1 MKYLKMISVIIPVY
15 NSEKFLCRC
24 LDSVLKQSWH
34 NLQIICIDDGSTD
47 NSNSILQNY
56 AVKDNRVLVYRQNNQ
71 GAGGARN
78 LGIKKANGK
87 YIVFL
92 DPDDFYPDN
101 KVLEDLYN
109 AIENNNVN
117 IAGGGLIEYLPDYR
131 YRILYAD
138 NDPKIFKY
146 NGIINYHDYQ
156 YDYFFQRFIY
166 SREFLLRNNIKFSLH
181 KRQQDIVFFVKAMIA
196 AKRFYSL
203 KRRTYCYRVEYKCNK
218 SNLLRCNEMLDATKI
233 LLNMAKEKDLEV
245 LHKRI
250 YKRFIF
256 QQFEKILVGLGLIRL
271 QSILKKYIFKYRFK
285 IFLNE
290 YFKGDIRNL
299 H

>member
-1 MKYLKMISVIIPVY
+1 MLLSVIIPVY
-15 NSEKFLCRC
+15 NSEKFLYRC
-24 LDSVLKQSWH
+24 LDSVVKQSYT

-56 AVKDNRVLVYRQNNQ
+56 AIKDNRVFVYRQDNQ
-71 GAGGARN
+71 GAGAARN
-78 LGIKKANGK
+78 LGIMKAKGK

-101 KVLEDLYN
+101 KVLEDLFN
-109 AIENNNVN
+109 AIKNNNVN

-131 YRILYAD
+131 YRIIYDD
-138 NDPKIFKY
+138 NDPKIFK
-146 NGIINYHDYQ
+146 NNRIINYYNYQ

-166 SREFLLRNNIKFSLH
+166 SREFLLQNDIKFSLH
-181 KRQQDIVFFVKAMIA
+181 KRQQDIVFFVRAMIA
-196 AKRFYSL
+196 AKYFYTL

-218 SNLLRCNEMLDATKI
+218 NNLQKSEEILDVTKMLLD
-233 LLNMAKEKDLEV
+233 LAKDNGLKV
-245 LHKRI
+245 LYKRI

-256 QQFEKILVGLGLIRL
+256 QQFEKILVCLGLSRL
-271 QSILKKYIFKYRFK
+271 QYILKKYIFKYRFK
-285 IFLNE
+285 IFLNK

-299 H
+299 F

>member
-1 MKYLKMISVIIPVY
+1 MISVIIPVY
-15 NSEKFLCRC
+15 NSEKFLYRC
-24 LDSVLKQSWH
+24 LESVVKQSYS

-71 GAGGARN
+71 GAGAARN
-78 LGIKKANGK
+78 LGITKAKGK

-131 YRILYAD
+131 YRIIYAH
-138 NDPKIFKY
+138 NDPKIFK
-146 NGIINYHDYQ
+146 NNRIINYYNYQ

-166 SREFLLRNNIKFSLH
+166 SREFLLQNDIKFSLQ
-181 KRQQDIVFFVKAMIA
+181 KRQQDIVFFVRAMIA
-196 AKRFYSL
+196 AKYFYAL
-203 KRRTYCYRVEYKCNK
+203 KRRTYCYRIEYKCNK
-218 SNLLRCNEMLDATKI
+218 TNLQQCSEMLDVTKI
-233 LLNMAKEKDLEV
+233 LLGMTKNNGLKV

-256 QQFEKILVGLGLIRL
+256 QQIEKVLVRLGLSRL
-271 QSILKKYIFKYRFK
+271 QFILKKYIFKYRFK
-285 IFLNE
+285 IFLNK
-290 YFKGDIRNL
+290 YFKYDIRNL
-299 H
+299 F

>member
-1 MKYLKMISVIIPVY
+1 MLLSVIIPVY
-15 NSEKFLCRC
+15 NSEKFLYRC
-24 LDSVLKQSWH
+24 LDSVVKQSYT

-47 NSNSILQNY
+47 NSNSILQNC
-56 AVKDNRVLVYRQNNQ
+56 VIKDNRVLVYRQDNQ
-71 GAGGARN
+71 GAGAARN
-78 LGIKKANGK
+78 FGITKAKGK

-109 AIENNNVN
+109 AVENNNTS
-117 IAGGGLIEYLPDYR
+117 IAGGGLIEFLPDYR
-131 YRILYAD
+131 YRMKYAD
-138 NDPKIFKY
+138 NDPKIFKD
-146 NGIINYHDYQ
+146 NRIINYYNYQ

-166 SREFLLRNNIKFSLH
+166 SREFLLQNDIKFSVH

-196 AKRFYSL
+196 AKYFYAL

-218 SNLLRCNEMLDATKI
+218 NNLQKCSEMLDATKM
-233 LLNMAKEKDLEV
+233 LLAMAKDNGLKV

-256 QQFEKILVGLGLIRL
+256 QQFEKILVCLGLSRL
-271 QSILKKYIFKYRFK
+271 QYILKKYIFKYRFK
-285 IFLNE
+285 IFLNK

-299 H
+299 F

>member
-1 MKYLKMISVIIPVY
+1 MISVIIAIY

-24 LDSVLKQSWH
+24 LDSVVKQSYS

-47 NSNSILQNY
+47 NSNIILQNY
-56 AVKDNRVLVYRQNNQ
+56 AVKDNRVLVYRQDNQ
-71 GAGGARN
+71 GAGAARN
-78 LGIKKANGK
+78 LGITKAKGK

-109 AIENNNVN
+109 AIENNSVN

-131 YRILYAD
+131 YRMIYAE
-138 NDPKIFKY
+138 NDPKVFKE
-146 NGIINYHDYQ
+146 NRIINYYNYQ

-166 SREFLLRNNIKFSLH
+166 SKEFLLQNNIKFSLH
-181 KRQQDIVFFVKAMIA
+181 KRQQDIVFFVKAMTA
-196 AKRFYSL
+196 AKCFYAL
-203 KRRTYCYRVEYKCNK
+203 KRKTYCYRVEYKFNR
-218 SNLLRCNEMLDATKI
+218 SNLQQCSEMLNTTKM
-233 LLNMAKEKDLEV
+233 LLNIAKDNDFKV
-245 LHKRI
+245 LYKRI

-256 QQFEKILVGLGLIRL
+256 QQFEKILVGLGLSRL

-285 IFLNE
+285 IFFNK

-299 H
+299 F